1 MGIIRFFLAWCVVFD
16 HYEVN
21 STYFLYSNFAVQ
33 IFFIFS
39 GFYMSIILNNN
50 SYKTYKNF
58 FVSRYF
64 RLFPIY
70 FLCLLITFIFNNGNT
85 IYHAN
90 LIKDNIDI
98 FTSIFLIFTNLT
110 IIFQD
115 LVMFL
120 GINNNT
126 MQFVTDYNNSFPRPL
141 YYYLYLPQG
150 WSLGLELSFYLLAPF
165 ILSKI
170 NLGKIII
177 IILLSISVRIIL
189 IQSNLT
195 HDPWSY
201 RFFPTE
207 LIFFLF
213 GSISYIFYK
222 KKYFFNKLISIFC
235 ILLISL
241 TIIFFKKVN
250 IYTYGYLIL
259 YLIIIISIP
268 SIFNLTKNIKFD
280 RFLGEL
286 SYPIYCF
293 QFIGIGFCIKIL
305 NMKNRHDYFAGTIIF
320 FVILI
325 LSIISYLFLQKFVDR
340 MRDRLKINKINSN
353 IKKSL

>member
-1 MGIIRFFLAWCVVFD
+1 
-16 HYEVN
+16 
-21 STYFLYSNFAVQ
+21 
-33 IFFIFS
+33 
-39 GFYMSIILNNN
+39 
-50 SYKTYKNF
+50 
-58 FVSRYF
+58 
-64 RLFPIY
+64 
-70 FLCLLITFIFNNGNT
+70 
-85 IYHAN
+85 
-90 LIKDNIDI
+90 
-98 FTSIFLIFTNLT
+98 
-110 IIFQD
+110 
-115 LVMFL
+115 MFL
-120 GINNNT
+120 GINNNS

-150 WSLGLELSFYLLAPF
+150 WSLGVELFFYLLAPF

-207 LIFFLF
+207 LMFFLF

-222 KKYFFNKLISIFC
+222 KKYFFNKLFSIFC

-241 TIIFFKKVN
+241 TIIIFKKIN
-250 IYTYGYLIL
+250 IYTYEYLIL
-259 YLIIIISIP
+259 YFIIIFSIP

-305 NMKNRHDYFAGTIIF
+305 NIKKKYDLYAGIIIF

-325 LSIISYLFLQKFVDR
+325 LSIISYLFLQKFADR

>member
-1 MGIIRFFLAWCVVFD
+1 MGIIRFLLAWCVVFS
-16 HYEVN
+16 HYEIN

-39 GFYMSIILNNN
+39 GFYISLILNNN

-58 FVSRYF
+58 ILSRYF

-85 IYHAN
+85 IYHTN

-110 IIFQD
+110 IVFQD

-120 GINNNT
+120 GINNNS

-150 WSLGLELSFYLLAPF
+150 WSLGVELFFYLLAPF

-207 LIFFLF
+207 LMFFLF

-222 KKYFFNKLISIFC
+222 KKYD
-235 ILLISL
+235 
-241 TIIFFKKVN
+241 
-250 IYTYGYLIL
+250 L
-259 YLIIIISIP
+259 YA
-268 SIFNLTKNIKFD
+268 
-280 RFLGEL
+280 
-286 SYPIYCF
+286 
-293 QFIGIGFCIKIL
+293 GI
-305 NMKNRHDYFAGTIIF
+305 IIF

-325 LSIISYLFLQKFVDR
+325 LSIISYLFLQKFADR

>member
-1 MGIIRFFLAWCVVFD
+1 
-16 HYEVN
+16 
-21 STYFLYSNFAVQ
+21 
-33 IFFIFS
+33 
-39 GFYMSIILNNN
+39 
-50 SYKTYKNF
+50 
-58 FVSRYF
+58 
-64 RLFPIY
+64 
-70 FLCLLITFIFNNGNT
+70 
-85 IYHAN
+85 
-90 LIKDNIDI
+90 
-98 FTSIFLIFTNLT
+98 
-110 IIFQD
+110 
-115 LVMFL
+115 MFL
-120 GINNNT
+120 GINNNS

-150 WSLGLELSFYLLAPF
+150 WSLGVELFFYLLAPF

-207 LIFFLF
+207 LMFFLF

-222 KKYFFNKLISIFC
+222 KKYD
-235 ILLISL
+235 
-241 TIIFFKKVN
+241 
-250 IYTYGYLIL
+250 L
-259 YLIIIISIP
+259 YA
-268 SIFNLTKNIKFD
+268 
-280 RFLGEL
+280 
-286 SYPIYCF
+286 
-293 QFIGIGFCIKIL
+293 GI
-305 NMKNRHDYFAGTIIF
+305 IIF

-325 LSIISYLFLQKFVDR
+325 LSIISYLFLQKFADR